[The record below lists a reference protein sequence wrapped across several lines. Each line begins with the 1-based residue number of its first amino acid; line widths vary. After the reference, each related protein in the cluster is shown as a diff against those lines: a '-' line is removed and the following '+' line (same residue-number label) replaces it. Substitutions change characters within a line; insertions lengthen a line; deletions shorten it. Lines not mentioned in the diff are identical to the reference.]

1 MSVLRRLVLLC
12 CCAWF
17 CTGAALHAQ
26 EIRIFSEFE
35 RFDPFGNPVAPDR
48 DMVPREILSPAMPRN
63 GHLSVHV
70 VVTAPAGTN
79 YFLYAGT
86 NPPDILRVRI
96 YREYFTPCGDS
107 YCPDWL
113 TEQSSPSFG
122 AIPELVH
129 DFSRPAMNNQTT
141 RCYLFD
147 IQAPA
152 ATPPR
157 RVRVEALLKVG
168 TWLVAPMEVRIVAPT
183 VPDVPTPVS
192 AEDLAPLE
200 APASATAHIQLLR
213 YLAGLPPERPKQ
225 LLRVRDFI
233 QRNAAEDMLLARA
246 LEHGARPGFPEMN
259 LLSWWP
265 FVYPHF
271 GADQLGAEWY
281 LRVRDF
287 LYRFD
292 P

>member
-1 MSVLRRLVLLC
+1 MC
-12 CCAWF
+12 
-17 CTGAALHAQ
+17 AQ
-26 EIRIFSEFE
+26 EIRIYSEFE
-35 RFDPFGNPVAPDR
+35 RFDPFGNPVTPDR
-48 DMVPREILSPAMPRN
+48 DMVPREILSPAMARN

-86 NPPDILRVRI
+86 NPPGILQVRI
-96 YREYFTPCGDS
+96 YREFFAQCGDG

-113 TEQSSPSFG
+113 SEQRSPSFG
-122 AIPELVH
+122 AIPELVS

-152 ATPPR
+152 GTEPR

-168 TWLVAPMEVRIVAPT
+168 TWYVAPMEVRIVAPT
-183 VPDVPTPVS
+183 VPDPEKPTAIF
-192 AEDLAPLE
+192 AEDLAPLD
-200 APASATAHIQLLR
+200 APSSATAWIQLFR
-213 YLAGLPPERPKQ
+213 YFGGLPPELPKQ

-233 QRNAAEDMLLARA
+233 QRNAAEDMLLARS
-246 LEHGARPGFPEMN
+246 LDHGVPQRGFPEMN
-259 LLSWWP
+259 LMAWWP
-265 FVYPHF
+265 LIYPHS
-271 GADQLGAEWY
+271 GAEWY